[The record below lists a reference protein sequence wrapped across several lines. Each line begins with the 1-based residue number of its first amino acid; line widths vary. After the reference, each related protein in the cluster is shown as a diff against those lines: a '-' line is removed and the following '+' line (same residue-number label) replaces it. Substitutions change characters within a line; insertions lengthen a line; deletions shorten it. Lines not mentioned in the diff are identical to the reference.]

1 MPMTSLHSLAFILG
15 ASFASGLNLYATV
28 ATLGLLHRNGVVQ
41 LPHSIEIL
49 ANPWVVGIALTL
61 YVVELVADKSPYVE
75 SGWDAIDSLIRPPAA
90 ALLAYRPL
98 GSVSDEWRVP
108 AALRAGSGGL

>member
-49 ANPWVVGIALTL
+49 ANP
-61 YVVELVADKSPYVE
+61 
-75 SGWDAIDSLIRPPAA
+75 
-90 ALLAYRPL
+90 
-98 GSVSDEWRVP
+98 
-108 AALRAGSGGL
+108 